1 MIEVK
6 KLSERSTD
14 EVANY
19 FCVIAAP
26 AENIITDN
34 DFVESIGKGLKT
46 DGMTQIGVLSA
57 AMSRITKLIP
67 ILLKTHR
74 IDMYTIISE
83 YYGIEPEEIGKQTFL
98 KTLKMAKDAF
108 NDKELMAFFK
118 SLRGQEASE

>member
-1 MIEVK
+1 MADVK

-19 FCVIAAP
+19 FCVIAVP

-34 DFVESIGKGLKT
+34 DFIESIGKGMKT
-46 DGMTQIGVLSA
+46 EGMTQIGILSA

-83 YYGIEPEEIGKQTFL
+83 YYGVEPEEIGRQSFL

-118 SLRGQEASE
+118 SLHSQEVDE